1 LTVLAEYQRLEAE
14 GVWRPD
20 PEAQRRNVVVSI
32 GEATLTISDFNGSAL
47 THWSLPAVQRLNPG
61 ERPALYGPGD
71 DAPETLEVSDD
82 EMVAALNRVLK
93 AIRRGAARPGRV
105 RGLTT
110 LAVFLGATAIAVF
123 WLPGAIVRHTASL
136 VPESAR
142 TGIGAALVEEVETV
156 AGAACDNPSGQRAL
170 SRLSDV
176 LFPGKPTTLVVL
188 PSALTGTASLP
199 GGTILISHTLVEDYE
214 TPEVLAGYLIAE
226 DMRRTRQDPL
236 TELLKAAGLKAA
248 LTLLTTGKLSED
260 TLSPMSEWLVSHPS
274 ARIPQPVLA
283 MRMKEAGVSGKPY
296 ALAVDYTGKTT
307 DTVADAIPATPR
319 PVLEDGDWIALQRIC
334 ED

>member
-1 LTVLAEYQRLEAE
+1 MTVLAEYQRLEAE
-14 GVWRPD
+14 GLWRPD
-20 PEAQRRNVVVSI
+20 PEAQRLNVVVSI

-71 DAPETLEVSDD
+71 DAPETLELSDD

-93 AIRRGAARPGRV
+93 AIKKGAARPGRV

-110 LAVFLGATAIAVF
+110 LAIILAAGATAIF

-156 AGAACDNPSGQRAL
+156 AGAVCDNASGQRAL
-170 SRLSDV
+170 SRLSET

-188 PSALTGTASLP
+188 PSALTGTAHLP

-226 DMRRTRQDPL
+226 DIRRSQRDPL
-236 TELLKAAGLKAA
+236 TELLKAAGLKAS
-248 LTLLTTGKLSED
+248 LTLLTTGRLGED
-260 TLSPMSEWLVSHPS
+260 RLRPMSEWLVSHPP
-274 ARIPQPVLA
+274 AQVPQPVLA
-283 MRMKEAGVSGKPY
+283 LRMKEARIPGKPY

-307 DTVADAIPATPR
+307 DTVADVIPAAPR
-319 PVLEDGDWIALQRIC
+319 AIMEDGDWIALQRIC